1 MDKPGKKNLI
11 PLNKRTKEEQR
22 EICQKGAKKSTEVRR
37 KKKDLKER
45 FKIGL
50 EFLASEKAKALKKSG
65 QLEKAELVKE
75 VGLEVYS
82 LLEIANNTLI
92 DEKVQASA
100 WNDIMDRTEGKPVQ
114 KNILDATVNE
124 TQELTDKEKELID
137 RQIAKQANKLKND

>member
-1 MDKPGKKNLI
+1 MAKKDLIPFNKLTEEQLKKATSNGGKKS
-11 PLNKRTKEEQR
+11 
-22 EICQKGAKKSTEVRR
+22 GEVRR
-37 KKKDLKER
+37 KKRDLKER

-75 VGLEVYS
+75 IGLEVYS

-100 WNDIMDRTEGKPVQ
+100 WNDVMDRTEGKPVQ

-124 TQELTDKEKELID
+124 TQELTDKEKELIN
-137 RQIAKQANKLKND
+137 RQIQKQAKKANNG

>member
-1 MDKPGKKNLI
+1 MAKKDLIPFNKLTEEELKKAASNGGKKS
-11 PLNKRTKEEQR
+11 
-22 EICQKGAKKSTEVRR
+22 GEVRR

-45 FKIGL
+45 FKIAL
-50 EFLASEKAKALKKSG
+50 EFMGNEKAKALKKSG
-65 QLEKAELVKE
+65 QLDKAALVKE

-82 LLEIANNTLI
+82 LLEIASNTLI

-100 WNDIMDRTEGKPVQ
+100 WNDVMDRTEGKPVQ

-137 RQIAKQANKLKND
+137 RQIKKQADKLKND